1 MPQISKIRIVN
12 FYYNN
17 GHRMIPDELYDLT
30 DAEGKHALDTLIS
43 LINGGGKSVL
53 VQLMMQ
59 PVLPKARAAGRKL
72 EGYFRRPGD
81 HCFVVLE
88 WLKDGSSEKLMTG
101 IAIAAAQTAKAE
113 ETDSGTARIRYYTF
127 YANYTDYTGNC
138 NIIDLPLSGNEQERF
153 VPAEFEDV
161 RKLARKSGGKMQVY
175 SSDENAK
182 WADQL
187 AQYGIFQQ
195 EWRSLMQPLNSV
207 EGGMAEFFKGFKTS
221 DALID
226 ALLIPTIESRISG
239 GQERSENSLAAMLT
253 GFVRQYR
260 AQSVKLERR
269 SVCERYIQDMQAQKE
284 QTDALWKLNDQK
296 DTAVRGLFGF
306 SAALHTE
313 ILSLETQQR
322 EQDEKLRHM
331 QETYDRIRFEEASEH
346 YYAAK
351 QTAQASA
358 SQLAQAK
365 QALDTLTEKAHETA
379 ERLAMMQAAR
389 HWEKCCRFESE
400 IKALE
405 VKLQAQSQGEAAA
418 ELNRLGAS
426 VHAAAELALKTA
438 SQQRSVLQTESTDCR
453 EQLDQA
459 KRSCQQ
465 AVQAEREA
473 KTALDKAE
481 ARCDAYCKDTDKA
494 LEKLDIAV
502 MRGFTGALPD
512 DEVQEYWQAAQM
524 DLQQQQAQQRAYTLR
539 LEQIAERLNAIP
551 GELAAL
557 KIQKSALDSSHSAAA
572 EERDVYLAAD
582 AAMQEICTLYSLHPE
597 SRFTDAVQDTLR
609 QHRDAAR
616 ADLRQCEYRLRTQ
629 EEELT
634 AAQNGNLHVPQA
646 VLRYLEQTGISFQ
659 TVESY
664 FLTQI
669 NKGDL
674 TAERAEAIL
683 AACPAAAYGILVQ
696 DADIRLLREA
706 ERPAW
711 LPSAVPLF
719 SMQDMNRILSG
730 TAESPMLLA
739 YYAEDAFRSRERFTE
754 SLQSARSQT
763 ETERDRLNSR
773 ITLLEEQI
781 QTAVR
786 FTYDAGWLTGQ
797 EQKIERILGEIASLE
812 QTAGQLTDE
821 KAALESEQQD
831 VRQRLQESETA
842 VHSAEERLEHIQA
855 VLERLPQE
863 VAFRNALDTARQQ
876 HAACQQALASASD
889 EQKRLQ
895 AESDR
900 LQNQIQQNGALCEEL
915 NAAIAKVQHCTG
927 GEIQNGDWRGLLAQ
941 YEVLVKAQD
950 ASVREVQLQLDNV
963 QANLRDARRELARI
977 GCQPEQYQSVPYD
990 EAEETRLKQ
999 QQSDIKA
1006 DLADINDAHLK
1017 CVQKE
1022 AADRANLDH
1031 AQEALRDFG
1040 GQPLSPSEIAGNYE
1054 QRTRKL
1060 DAERSAILT
1069 EQAQTATRLQKL
1081 QRLSDRTALC
1091 LEKIPTPQQITE
1103 TVLQED
1109 AQKQWNA
1116 LYGQFSEI
1124 SKEQQSMH
1132 HRLEESLREL
1142 SAGYPDGA
1150 EHSALLD
1157 MQTILRSQEGD
1168 IYYSLDSMMET
1179 SLGVTKKYI
1188 AKINSDLADF
1198 DDSKHDLVRQCVLQ
1212 GQQIWNGLVK
1222 MEKSAAVT
1230 LSEERTKTKLIRFDL
1245 PEQVDEISAKE
1256 RICAELE
1263 QSVRE
1268 LSDKLE
1274 RGTHS
1279 EAELEKAAG
1288 RFVSSSRLLRTFI
1301 QKQQIGLKAFKIDS
1315 DKSLR
1320 EYRTWESTAVDNSG
1334 AEKFL
1339 VYFAV
1344 ILSVMHYTRSDDGI
1358 STQESTGVLILDN
1371 PFGVITSHHV
1381 LDKMFRIA
1389 KHFRVQ
1395 LICLS
1400 DITKC
1405 DITACFSMHIKAKV
1419 KENKL
1424 SSVSLL
1430 THEGNEQIEHGF
1442 YRASQMALL

>member
-138 NIIDLPLSGNEQERF
+138 NIIDLPLSGNEQEHF

-207 EGGMAEFFKGFKTS
+207 EGGM
-221 DALID
+221 
-226 ALLIPTIESRISG
+226 
-239 GQERSENSLAAMLT
+239 
-253 GFVRQYR
+253 
-260 AQSVKLERR
+260 
-269 SVCERYIQDMQAQKE
+269 
-284 QTDALWKLNDQK
+284 
-296 DTAVRGLFGF
+296 
-306 SAALHTE
+306 
-313 ILSLETQQR
+313 
-322 EQDEKLRHM
+322 
-331 QETYDRIRFEEASEH
+331 
-346 YYAAK
+346 
-351 QTAQASA
+351 
-358 SQLAQAK
+358 
-365 QALDTLTEKAHETA
+365 
-379 ERLAMMQAAR
+379 
-389 HWEKCCRFESE
+389 
-400 IKALE
+400 
-405 VKLQAQSQGEAAA
+405 
-418 ELNRLGAS
+418 
-426 VHAAAELALKTA
+426 
-438 SQQRSVLQTESTDCR
+438 
-453 EQLDQA
+453 
-459 KRSCQQ
+459 
-465 AVQAEREA
+465 
-473 KTALDKAE
+473 
-481 ARCDAYCKDTDKA
+481 
-494 LEKLDIAV
+494 
-502 MRGFTGALPD
+502 
-512 DEVQEYWQAAQM
+512 
-524 DLQQQQAQQRAYTLR
+524 
-539 LEQIAERLNAIP
+539 
-551 GELAAL
+551 
-557 KIQKSALDSSHSAAA
+557 
-572 EERDVYLAAD
+572 
-582 AAMQEICTLYSLHPE
+582 
-597 SRFTDAVQDTLR
+597 
-609 QHRDAAR
+609 
-616 ADLRQCEYRLRTQ
+616 
-629 EEELT
+629 
-634 AAQNGNLHVPQA
+634 
-646 VLRYLEQTGISFQ
+646 
-659 TVESY
+659 
-664 FLTQI
+664 
-669 NKGDL
+669 
-674 TAERAEAIL
+674 
-683 AACPAAAYGILVQ
+683 
-696 DADIRLLREA
+696 
-706 ERPAW
+706 
-711 LPSAVPLF
+711 
-719 SMQDMNRILSG
+719 
-730 TAESPMLLA
+730 AESPMLLA

-863 VAFRNALDTARQQ
+863 EAFRNALDTARQQ

-900 LQNQIQQNGALCEEL
+900 LQNQIQQNDALCEEL

-1006 DLADINDAHLK
+1006 DLADKNDAHLK

-1031 AQEALRDFG
+1031 AQNALRDFG

-1060 DAERSAILT
+1060 DAERSALLT
-1069 EQAQTATRLQKL
+1069 EQALTATRLQKL

-1091 LEKIPTPQQITE
+1091 LEKLPTPQQITE

-1124 SKEQQSMH
+1124 SREQQSMH

-1245 PEQVDEISAKE
+1245 PEQVDEISAKG

-1274 RGTHS
+1274 RGTLL